1 MNVNTLSKFY
11 IARLTIIQ
19 TISEK
24 NISNGLHQNLSYS
37 FQMLEEMKVF
47 EVVQLH
53 VSSNKR

>member
-24 NISNGLHQNLSYS
+24 NISNGLHQNLSHS
-37 FQMLEEMKVF
+37 FQMLDEMKVF

>member
-1 MNVNTLSKFY
+1 MNINTLSKFY

-24 NISNGLHQNLSYS
+24 KHQQGLHQNLSHS

-47 EVVQLH
+47 EAVQLH